1 MKESATPT
9 VQASG
14 LFHRM
19 FGAGVG
25 AGNFLPALKL
35 MVAVLL
41 AAAATF
47 LGLFAVAQAQAANGT
62 IVGLTLTSG
71 MEPSPCRRSRL
82 QGHRNITPK
91 ASEYSI
97 R

>member
-9 VQASG
+9 VQAFG

-25 AGNFLPALKL
+25 AGNFLPARKL

-47 LGLFAVAQAQAANGT
+47 LGLFAVAQTQAADGT
-62 IVGLTLTSG
+62 IGGLTLTSG
-71 MEPSPCRRSRL
+71 MELPPYRRSRL

>member
-1 MKESATPT
+1 
-9 VQASG
+9 
-14 LFHRM
+14 M

-35 MVAVLL
+35 MVVVLL

-47 LGLFAVAQAQAANGT
+47 LGLFAVAQARAADGT
-62 IVGLTLTSG
+62 MTGVTLTSG
-71 MEPSPCRRSRL
+71 VELSPYRRSRI
-82 QGHRNITPK
+82 QAHRNVTPK
-91 ASEYSI
+91 ASEYSS

>member
-9 VQASG
+9 VQAFG
-14 LFHRM
+14 LSHCM

-47 LGLFAVAQAQAANGT
+47 LGLFAVAQARAADGT
-62 IVGLTLTSG
+62 MTGVTLTSG
-71 MEPSPCRRSRL
+71 VELSPYRRSRL
-82 QGHRNITPK
+82 QGHRNVTPK

>member
-9 VQASG
+9 VQAFG

-25 AGNFLPALKL
+25 AGNFLPVRKL

-41 AAAATF
+41 AAAAASSR
-47 LGLFAVAQAQAANGT
+47 LPRLRQP
-62 IVGLTLTSG
+62 
-71 MEPSPCRRSRL
+71 MEP
-82 QGHRNITPK
+82 
-91 ASEYSI
+91 
-97 R
+97 